1 MPTLLA
7 SCAMLRRLV
16 RTLPLLTLSLVLVGG
31 CKQSSSKDADSP
43 EGKAGGRKDKGEK
56 QAKKVVL
63 PEPLELPADPPL
75 ATWLLHPNAVV
86 DRIAPYSPVQ
96 IDVRMVTK
104 MLLAN
109 VTRSDLATLVSDAID
124 LERPF
129 ANVVLPGGEEIVR
142 VVPMPAKRDG
152 LVQALAQ
159 LPKAGEFGAVA
170 LPPPDGA
177 PAGKQTWLA
186 WLDAQDGT
194 LVLATSE
201 RGLVTGRAMPAA
213 YGKEQVFFT
222 VDAAAMQSAAALPVE
237 LPVGRVSAR
246 GNLDEL
252 HVEAELADP
261 NSDPLAELPIS
272 QGTLGGLLAAP
283 KLSLGASSRYA
294 DSEQTVKDIIREV
307 NSQVDQLPFL
317 VRGIG
322 EDLAKKLNTV
332 LRSWDGRVLAAIGP
346 VGHVRIAYGSG
357 DPDKAKVAMIRL
369 LQAVVDNL
377 KFFRNFSSDVPNIA
391 LKRDVAQG
399 DGVSVDLLVVH
410 DAGGLVPSE
419 LRTLVDAKG
428 KLNIAMA
435 WSPRAGGG
443 VMVIGPQA
451 SDELASWL
459 DATKAAPSG
468 ADTAQEL
475 LAGMLGAHPDGVR
488 TLVQQG
494 EPQLDDVLGL
504 APADS
509 PRWAVS
515 IDKQERRYVI
525 DLVDTTKSGS
535 ANAKPPRAR

>member
-1 MPTLLA
+1 
-7 SCAMLRRLV
+7 MLRRLA
-16 RTLPLLTLSLVLVGG
+16 RTLPLLTLSLALVGG
-31 CKQSSSKDADSP
+31 CKQSSSKHADSP
-43 EGKAGGRKDKGEK
+43 EGKAGRKDKDKGKE
-56 QAKKVVL
+56 QAKQIVL

-75 ATWLLHPNAVV
+75 ATWLVHPNQVV
-86 DRIAPYSPVQ
+86 ARIQPYSPFQ
-96 IDVRMVTK
+96 LDVRMVTK

-129 ANVVLPGGEEIVR
+129 ANVVLPGGQEIVR
-142 VVPMPAKRDG
+142 VEPMAGKRDA
-152 LVQALAQ
+152 LVQALAG
-159 LPKAGEFGAVA
+159 LPAAGEFGAVA

-177 PAGKQTWLA
+177 PASKQAWLA
-186 WLDAQDGT
+186 WLDPQDGT
-194 LVLATSE
+194 LVLATSDRALVSG
-201 RGLVTGRAMPAA
+201 RGMPAA
-213 YGKEQVFFT
+213 YGREAVFFT
-222 VDAAAMQSAAALPVE
+222 VDAAAMQGAAALPVE
-237 LPVGRVSAR
+237 LPFGRVEAR
-246 GNLDEL
+246 GNLDAL
-252 HVEAELADP
+252 HVEAELVGDAQA
-261 NSDPLAELPIS
+261 DPLAELPIS

-283 KLSLGASSRYA
+283 ELSIGASSRYA
-294 DSEQTVKDIIREV
+294 EYDSTVKDIIRQV
-307 NSQVDQLPFL
+307 NGQVDQLPFL

-346 VGHVRIAYGSG
+346 VGHVRIAYGSD

-399 DGVSVDLLVVH
+399 DGVGVDLLVVH
-410 DAGGLVPSE
+410 DAAGLVPTE
-419 LRTLVDAKG
+419 LRTLVDPKG
-428 KLNIAMA
+428 KLNVAMA

-451 SDELASWL
+451 SEQLASWL

-509 PRWAVS
+509 PRWSVS
-515 IDKQERRYVI
+515 IDKQEGRYVL
-525 DLVDTTKSGS
+525 DLVDLTKSGS
-535 ANAKPPRAR
+535 ANAKPARAR

>member
-1 MPTLLA
+1 
-7 SCAMLRRLV
+7 MLRRLV

-43 EGKAGGRKDKGEK
+43 EGKQGGRKNKGDE
-56 QAKKVVL
+56 QAKKIVL

-75 ATWLLHPNAVV
+75 ATWLTQPNAVV
-86 DRIAPYSPVQ
+86 ARIQPYSPIQ
-96 IDVRMVTK
+96 LDVRMVMK

-109 VTRSDLATLVSDAID
+109 VTRSDLATLVADSID

-129 ANVVLPGGEEIVR
+129 ANVVLPGGQEIVR
-142 VVPMPAKRDG
+142 VEPMAGKRDA
-152 LVQALAQ
+152 LVQALAS

-186 WLDAQDGT
+186 WLDPQDGT
-194 LVLATSE
+194 LVLSTSD
-201 RGLVTGRAMPAA
+201 RGLASGRGMAAA
-213 YGKEQVFFT
+213 YGKEPVFFT
-222 VDAAAMQSAAALPVE
+222 VDAAAMQGAAALPVE
-237 LPVGRVSAR
+237 LPFGRVWAR

-252 HVEAELADP
+252 HVEAELAGDAQA
-261 NSDPLAELPIS
+261 DPLSELPIA

-283 KLSLGASSRYA
+283 KLTLGASSRY
-294 DSEQTVKDIIREV
+294 SEHEQSVKDIIRQV

-346 VGHVRIAYGSG
+346 VGHVRIAYGSE

-369 LQAVVDNL
+369 LQAIVDNL

-399 DGVSVDLLVVH
+399 DGTSVDLLVVH

-419 LRTLVDAKG
+419 LRSLLDAKG
-428 KLNIAMA
+428 KLNVAMA

-443 VMVIGPQA
+443 VMMVGPQA
-451 SDELASWL
+451 SDELAAWL
-459 DATKAAPSG
+459 DATKASPSG

-475 LAGMLGAHPDGVR
+475 LAAMLGAHPDGVR

-494 EPQLDDVLGL
+494 EPQLDAVLGL

-509 PRWAVS
+509 PHWSVS
-515 IDKQERRYVI
+515 IDKQDRRYVL
-525 DLVDTTKSGS
+525 DLVDLTKSGS